1 MFRFYYV
8 VANVQK
14 RNIIKYI
21 FSVSITSKVCFLFI
35 LIKQK
40 HSAVS
45 KKQLSVCCSYL
56 GYQITKIQKETQIY
70 ILMFNAHLFVNLGNS
85 RYICS
90 AMHMDIG
97 NIIIK
102 GELT

>member
-8 VANVQK
+8 AANVRK
-14 RNIIKYI
+14 RNIVKSV

-45 KKQLSVCCSYL
+45 KNSC
-56 GYQITKIQKETQIY
+56 
-70 ILMFNAHLFVNLGNS
+70 LFVVHSWG
-85 RYICS
+85 
-90 AMHMDIG
+90 
-97 NIIIK
+97 IK
-102 GELT
+102 

>member
-8 VANVQK
+8 AANVRK
-14 RNIIKYI
+14 RNIIKSI

-45 KKQLSVCCSYL
+45 KKQLSVCCSWL
-56 GYQITKIQKETQIY
+56 GYQITKIQMEMQIY
-70 ILMFNAHLFVNLGNS
+70 ILLKIQLRSAIFS
-85 RYICS
+85 RDGSNKNGRYKY
-90 AMHMDIG
+90 HPY
-97 NIIIK
+97 K
-102 GELT
+102 KPY